1 MGQLALRFVLS
12 HPAVSVA
19 IPGGKTP
26 EQVAANAAASVRP
39 LPSEDEL
46 RLIDEVAPVTA

>member
-1 MGQLALRFVLS
+1 MALRFVLG

-26 EQVAANAAASVRP
+26 EQVETNAAASVRP
-39 LPSEDEL
+39 LLSDEGL
-46 RLIDEVAPVTA
+46 RLIDEVAPGDGTGA